1 MIEQKNIGFNQ
12 DGSNTNSQ
20 NKSSKKRYR
29 DLKRLLSRE
38 NLQIPQEAR
47 ESLQL
52 EFKKLE
58 DIMARGGKSNHE
70 KKIARYLEYRR
81 NRDKKMRFT
90 ELVKVKRQLNRIQHK
105 LADLIGNNNFSTDSQ
120 ELDKLKSE
128 MIKYSKLQDYIR
140 LYNYSK
146 QKWYIPLFPS
156 TQLDDNIT
164 QKRDYLIEEIQKIKK
179 ELRIRKMKP
188 YTKYGHKEKDIFLI
202 FDEGKNIEDSKLA
215 ESEIMNKDESSVNYK
230 GNKIN
235 YIIKDSNVQVNKLQ
249 KKVNK
254 RLDKVDKK
262 KTFRDENPK
271 PMKMNKN
278 EGKQNTHIVFE
289 DSD

>member
-1 MIEQKNIGFNQ
+1 MIKQKNIGFNQ
-12 DGSNTNSQ
+12 DESNNNCQ

-47 ESLQL
+47 ESLRL

-58 DIMARGGKSNHE
+58 DIMSRGGKSNHE
-70 KKIARYLEYRR
+70 KKIARYLEYRK
-81 NRDKKMRFT
+81 NKDKKVKFT

-105 LADLIGNNNFSTDSQ
+105 LADLIENNNFSTDSE

-140 LYNYSK
+140 LYSYSK

-156 TQLDDNIT
+156 TQLDDNTT
-164 QKRDYLIEEIQKIKK
+164 QKREYLIEEIQKIKK
-179 ELRIRKMKP
+179 ELRIRKIKS
-188 YTKYGHKEKDIFLI
+188 YKKYDHKEKDTFLI
-202 FDEGKNIEDSKLA
+202 FDEGKNIEDSKLTD
-215 ESEIMNKDESSVNYK
+215 SEIMNKDESSLNYK
-230 GNKIN
+230 INKIN
-235 YIIKDSNVQVNKLQ
+235 YIIKDSNIQANKLQ
-249 KKVNK
+249 RKVNK

-262 KTFRDENPK
+262 KIFRDENPK

-278 EGKQNTHIVFE
+278 EGKQNTYIVFE